1 MTSLAQAE
9 SSIERPSGPSAGWL
23 VVAGQELRDI
33 WFSARGPSIIIGY
46 SLLLSLL
53 TYLAASNTELN
64 IIDQRDTVNLV
75 TQIAMALAVA
85 VSLLFSADSIS
96 GERERETLES
106 LLLTPVPRREIAL
119 GKFLAAVS
127 VWPVML
133 VVAIPYMWALRLGT
147 GLFSDAFFSGL
158 LVGTLLVA
166 AFASLGMI
174 VSLFSAS
181 NRLSL
186 AVTFFIFIVLLA
198 PTQLPL
204 SGWFGDLIKQV
215 NPMTAGST
223 FLQRVIV
230 REAAWGDEWHLVDRA
245 GGRSCAGDGDCL
257 HRGSAI
263 AAPRESGQMKVA
275 FLVVILVAA
284 ALVAAAWT
292 ISASGCECRARVRFQ
307 SHHHGERVGEV
318 DANRRR
324 VLVHFRDHERGVGE
338 NAGVDR
344 EPRFC
349 SG

>member
-1 MTSLAQAE
+1 MTSLARVE
-9 SSIERPSGPSAGWL
+9 SAIERPSGASAGWL
-23 VVAGQELRDI
+23 VVAGQEMRDI
-33 WFSARGPSIIIGY
+33 WFSARGPAIIVAY

-53 TYLAASNTELN
+53 TYLAASNSELN

-106 LLLTPVPRREIAL
+106 LLLTPVSRREIAL

-133 VVAIPYMWALRLGT
+133 IVAVPYMWALRLGT
-147 GLFSDAFFSGL
+147 GLFSDAILSGL

-166 AFASLGMI
+166 AFASLGLL

-186 AVTFFIFIVLLA
+186 AMTFFIFIVLLA

-230 REAAWGDEWHLVDRA
+230 REAAWGDELHL
-245 GGRSCAGDGDCL
+245 L
-257 HRGSAI
+257 I
-263 AAPRESGQMKVA
+263 AP
-275 FLVVILVAA
+275 LVAA
-284 ALVAAAWT
+284 VVLTTIAFIAA
-292 ISASGCECRARVRFQ
+292 GRLRL
-307 SHHHGERVGEV
+307 HGSLGR
-318 DANRRR
+318 
-324 VLVHFRDHERGVGE
+324 
-338 NAGVDR
+338 
-344 EPRFC
+344 
-349 SG
+349 

>member
-9 SSIERPSGPSAGWL
+9 SAIEQPSGPSAGWL

-33 WFSARGPSIIIGY
+33 WFSARGPTIIVAY

-75 TQIAMALAVA
+75 TQIAMALAVV

-119 GKFLAAVS
+119 GKLLAAVS
-127 VWPVML
+127 VWPAML
-133 VVAIPYMWALRLGT
+133 VVAIPYIWALRAGT
-147 GLFSDAFFSGL
+147 GLFADAVLAAL

-166 AFASLGMI
+166 AFASLGLLI
-174 VSLFSAS
+174 SVFSAS

-186 AVTFFIFIVLLA
+186 AVTFFIFVVLLA

-204 SGWFGDLIKQV
+204 SGWFGDLIVQV

-223 FLQRVIV
+223 FLQRIIV
-230 REAAWGDEWHLVDRA
+230 KEHAWGDDVHL
-245 GGRSCAGDGDCL
+245 L
-257 HRGSAI
+257 I
-263 AAPRESGQMKVA
+263 AP
-275 FLVVILVAA
+275 VVA
-284 ALVAAAWT
+284 ALVV
-292 ISASGCECRARVRFQ
+292 SAVALIV
-307 SHHHGERVGEV
+307 
-318 DANRRR
+318 
-324 VLVHFRDHERGVGE
+324 
-338 NAGVDR
+338 AGR
-344 EPRFC
+344 LRLQGSF
-349 SG
+349 GR

>member
-1 MTSLAQAE
+1 MTSLARTE
-9 SSIERPSGPSAGWL
+9 SAIERPPAPSAGWL

-33 WFSARGPSIIIGY
+33 WFSPRGPAIIVAY

-106 LLLTPVPRREIAL
+106 LLLTPVPRREIVL
-119 GKFLAAVS
+119 GKLLAAVS

-133 VVAIPYMWALRLGT
+133 IVAIPYMWALRLGT
-147 GLFSDAFFSGL
+147 GLFSDAFLSGL
-158 LVGTLLVA
+158 LVGTLLVV
-166 AFASLGMI
+166 AFASLGML

-186 AVTFFIFIVLLA
+186 AATFFIFIVLLA

-230 REAAWGDEWHLVDRA
+230 REAAWADEWHLLIA
-245 GGRSCAGDGDCL
+245 P
-257 HRGSAI
+257 AI
-263 AAPRESGQMKVA
+263 AA
-275 FLVVILVAA
+275 VVMLAIVFIAA
-284 ALVAAAWT
+284 GRL
-292 ISASGCECRARVRFQ
+292 RL
-307 SHHHGERVGEV
+307 HGSLGR
-318 DANRRR
+318 
-324 VLVHFRDHERGVGE
+324 
-338 NAGVDR
+338 
-344 EPRFC
+344 
-349 SG
+349 